1 MMPKT
6 VLIVE
11 DDELNRK
18 LFSDILTFE
27 GYETRTAAD
36 GPGALEAARERRPD
50 LILLDIE
57 LPRGSGLDVAG
68 AIKRDAALA
77 SVPVVAVTARAMEGD
92 EARIRAGGCEG
103 YVSKPICMKGFLDVV
118 RQFAHS

>member
-1 MMPKT
+1 MPKT

-11 DDELNRK
+11 DDDLNRR
-18 LFSDILTFE
+18 LFDDILSFE
-27 GYETRTAAD
+27 GYATRTAAD
-36 GPGALEAARERRPD
+36 GASALAAAREARPD

-57 LPRGSGLDVAG
+57 LPEGSGLDVAG
-68 AIKRDAALA
+68 ALKSDADLA
-77 SVPVVAVTARAMEGD
+77 TVPVVAVTARAMKGD
-92 EARIRAGGCEG
+92 EDRIRAGGCEG

>member
-1 MMPKT
+1 MTKT

-18 LFSDILTFE
+18 LFNDILTFE

-36 GPGALEAARERRPD
+36 ASAALAAAREHRPD
-50 LILLDIE
+50 LILMDIE
-57 LPRGSGLDVAG
+57 LPEGSGLDVAG
-68 AIKRDAALA
+68 ALKRDSALA
-77 SVPVVAVTARAMEGD
+77 DVPVVVVTAHAMQGD
-92 EARIRAGGCEG
+92 EDRIRARGCAA
-103 YVSKPICMKGFLDVV
+103 YVSKPICMKGFIDVV